1 MPGPARSTR
10 PCLVTESFGVH
21 YRLRPP
27 TAPRLY
33 LPNMSRLTLA
43 LLAAFT
49 LTACGPSSLPS
60 DYDANAGS
68 QTYGRPDG
76 TAGMAARI
84 RSGDI
89 PPEAILA
96 TVYFGFDKFAVES
109 GERAKLDAIAA
120 AAKGKPLLLAGYTDH
135 VGTEEYNL
143 GLSDR
148 RAQSV
153 SGYLVRLGS
162 SKSQI
167 EVIALGESQAAQ
179 GATGSAAAK
188 DRKVIVVDA
197 AYKGAAPN
205 ASTATAKPVNG
216 GVAPAPVGL

>member
-1 MPGPARSTR
+1 M
-10 PCLVTESFGVH
+10 
-21 YRLRPP
+21 
-27 TAPRLY
+27 
-33 LPNMSRLTLA
+33 NRLTLA
-43 LLAAFT
+43 FLAAFT
-49 LTACGPSSLPS
+49 LTACGPASNPS
-60 DYDANAGS
+60 DYDSTNGS
-68 QTYGRPDG
+68 STFNRPYGVND
-76 TAGMAARI
+76 MASRI

-109 GERAKLDAIAA
+109 AERAKLDAIAA
-120 AAKGKPLLLAGYTDH
+120 AAKGKTLLLAGYTDH

-153 SGYLVRLGS
+153 SAYLVRLGG
-162 SKSQI
+162 SKSQM
-167 EVIALGESQAAQ
+167 EVLALGESQAAQ
-179 GATGSAAAK
+179 GVTGSAAAK

-197 AYKGAAPN
+197 NYKAANPG
-205 ASTATAKPVNG
+205 ASTGSARPINA

>member
-1 MPGPARSTR
+1 
-10 PCLVTESFGVH
+10 
-21 YRLRPP
+21 
-27 TAPRLY
+27 
-33 LPNMSRLTLA
+33 MSRLTLTFI
-43 LLAAFT
+43 AAFS
-49 LTACGPSSLPS
+49 LTACGPSNFPS
-60 DYDANAGS
+60 DSDIGS
-68 QTYGRPDG
+68 NNQTYGRASGLSD
-76 TAGMAARI
+76 MASRI

-96 TVYFGFDKFAVES
+96 TVYFGFDKYAVES

-120 AAKGKPLLLAGYTDH
+120 AAKGKTLLLAGYTDH

-153 SGYLVRLGS
+153 TEYLVRLGG
-162 SKSQI
+162 SKSQM
-167 EVIALGESQAAQ
+167 EVLALGESQAAQ
-179 GATGSAAAK
+179 GAASSIAAK

-197 AYKGAAPN
+197 AYNG
-205 ASTATAKPVNG
+205 STPSVSTGTAKPING

>member
-1 MPGPARSTR
+1 
-10 PCLVTESFGVH
+10 
-21 YRLRPP
+21 
-27 TAPRLY
+27 
-33 LPNMSRLTLA
+33 MSRLTLA

-49 LTACGPSSLPS
+49 LTACGPSNFPS
-60 DYDANAGS
+60 DSDVGSNS
-68 QTYGRPDG
+68 QTYGRATGLSD
-76 TAGMAARI
+76 MASRI

-120 AAKGKPLLLAGYTDH
+120 SAKGKTLLLAGYTDH

-153 SGYLVRLGS
+153 TEYLVRLGG
-162 SKSQI
+162 SKSQM
-167 EVIALGESQAAQ
+167 EVLALGESQAAQ
-179 GATGSAAAK
+179 GASTSVAAK

-197 AYKGAAPN
+197 NYNAGAPSV
-205 ASTATAKPVNG
+205 STGNAKPING

>member
-1 MPGPARSTR
+1 M
-10 PCLVTESFGVH
+10 
-21 YRLRPP
+21 
-27 TAPRLY
+27 
-33 LPNMSRLTLA
+33 NRLTLS

-49 LTACGPSSLPS
+49 LTACGPASLPS
-60 DYDANAGS
+60 DYDATTGVGI
-68 QTYGRPDG
+68 YGRPGGLTD
-76 TAGMAARI
+76 MASRI

-96 TVYFGFDKFAVES
+96 TVYFGFDKYAVES

-120 AAKGKPLLLAGYTDH
+120 SAKGKTLLIAGYTDH

-153 SGYLVRLGS
+153 TEYLVRLGG
-162 SKSQI
+162 SKSQM
-167 EVIALGESQAAQ
+167 EVLALGESQAAQ
-179 GATGSAAAK
+179 GAAASVAAK
-188 DRKVIVVDA
+188 DRKVVVVDA
-197 AYKGAAPN
+197 NYKGAPPS
-205 ASTATAKPVNG
+205 ASTATARPING